1 MVSSKRAFPAHMQL
15 CVSSH
20 ILEHQE
26 FRTGA
31 IFMKT
36 TAAGLSL
43 AVLMIASL
51 SIDSIFSSSY
61 GQQQQQL
68 LQTIKKKDLLIELDT
83 QQQIQTR
90 AQLTMPSVGDGP
102 FPAVLLIHGSGAAD
116 LDGYIPPELSGTEAG
131 ARIFL
136 QIAEY
141 LSERGFVVLRYD
153 KRGVGENAAILN
165 PDVFGNA
172 TVQKLQGDA
181 EDALDVLLQQPEVD
195 KENITLLG
203 TSEGTTIAPRIAAE
217 RPDNVKN
224 IVLMGAAAQT
234 LYDIMYANLVN
245 RTILFAQELW
255 DDNHDGLLSLQEV
268 LAHPGEYLT
277 LPTSSSPPAT
287 AETADNAT
295 STGNNTIVPH
305 HNTITATT
313 TNMSSAQSNPQQQ
326 WYPGLDANNDN
337 LIAIDQELIPSALA
351 LFEQTAA
358 DPWLQSHRQIEPNL
372 IAIEKLRPT
381 TTGILLLQGEE
392 DNQTYLEQALLLEQ
406 KLTQMMYPDHTLI
419 TYPGL
424 GHTFHPAQGLLQP
437 LGPIEDYVLADL
449 HDWLKDSHG

>member
-1 MVSSKRAFPAHMQL
+1 
-15 CVSSH
+15 
-20 ILEHQE
+20 
-26 FRTGA
+26 
-31 IFMKT
+31 MKT
-36 TAAGLSL
+36 AATAISL
-43 AVLMIASL
+43 AVIMIASL
-51 SIDSIFSSSY
+51 CLASIFPSSY
-61 GQQQQQL
+61 GQQQLL

-90 AQLTMPSVGDGP
+90 VQLTIPAVGDGP

-116 LDGYIPPELSGTEAG
+116 LDGYVPPELSGTENG

-141 LSERGFVVLRYD
+141 LTERGFVVLRYD
-153 KRGVGENAAILN
+153 KRGIGENATILN

-181 EDALDVLLQQPEVD
+181 EVALDVLLQQPEVD
-195 KENITLLG
+195 KENITILG
-203 TSEGTTIAPRIAAE
+203 VSEGTTIAPRIAAE

-268 LAHPGEYLT
+268 LSHPGEYLT
-277 LPTSSSPPAT
+277 LPSSTTTSSSPAT
-287 AETADNAT
+287 AEIADNAT
-295 STGNNTIVPH
+295 ATSNNTIVPNN
-305 HNTITATT
+305 NTITT
-313 TNMSSAQSNPQQQ
+313 TNMSSAQPSPQQQ

-337 LIAIDQELIPSALA
+337 LIAIDQELIPFALA

-372 IAIEKLRPT
+372 IAIEKLRQT
-381 TTGILLLQGEE
+381 TTGILLLQGQE
-392 DNQTYLEQALLLEQ
+392 DNQTYLEHALLLEQ
-406 KLTQMMYPDHTLI
+406 KLTQMKYPDHTLI

>member
-1 MVSSKRAFPAHMQL
+1 
-15 CVSSH
+15 
-20 ILEHQE
+20 
-26 FRTGA
+26 
-31 IFMKT
+31 MKT
-36 TAAGLSL
+36 AATAISL
-43 AVLMIASL
+43 AVIMIASL
-51 SIDSIFSSSY
+51 CLASIFPSSY
-61 GQQQQQL
+61 GQQQLL

-90 AQLTMPSVGDGP
+90 AQLTIPAVGDGP
-102 FPAVLLIHGSGAAD
+102 FPAVLLIPGSGAAD
-116 LDGYIPPELSGTEAG
+116 LDGYVPPELSGTENG

-141 LSERGFVVLRYD
+141 LTERGFVVLRYD
-153 KRGVGENAAILN
+153 KRGVGENATILN

-181 EDALDVLLQQPEVD
+181 EVALDVLLQQPEVD
-195 KENITLLG
+195 KENITILG
-203 TSEGTTIAPRIAAE
+203 ISEGTTIAPRIAAE

-268 LAHPGEYLT
+268 LSHPGEYLT
-277 LPTSSSPPAT
+277 LPSSSTTTSSPAT
-287 AETADNAT
+287 AEIADNAT
-295 STGNNTIVPH
+295 ATSNNTIVPNN
-305 HNTITATT
+305 NTITT
-313 TNMSSAQSNPQQQ
+313 TNMSSAQPSPQQQ

-337 LIAIDQELIPSALA
+337 LIAIDQELIPFALA

-372 IAIEKLRPT
+372 IAIEKLRQT

-392 DNQTYLEQALLLEQ
+392 DNQTYLEHALLLEQ
-406 KLTQMMYPDHTLI
+406 KLR
-419 TYPGL
+419 
-424 GHTFHPAQGLLQP
+424 
-437 LGPIEDYVLADL
+437 
-449 HDWLKDSHG
+449 

>member
-1 MVSSKRAFPAHMQL
+1 
-15 CVSSH
+15 
-20 ILEHQE
+20 
-26 FRTGA
+26 
-31 IFMKT
+31 MKT
-36 TAAGLSL
+36 AATAISL
-43 AVLMIASL
+43 AVIMIASL
-51 SIDSIFSSSY
+51 CLASIFPSSY
-61 GQQQQQL
+61 GQQQLL

-90 AQLTMPSVGDGP
+90 AQLTIPAVGDGP

-116 LDGYIPPELSGTEAG
+116 LDGYVPPELSGTENG

-141 LSERGFVVLRYD
+141 LTERGFVVLRYD
-153 KRGVGENAAILN
+153 KRGVGENATILN

-181 EDALDVLLQQPEVD
+181 EVALDVLLQQPEVD
-195 KENITLLG
+195 KENITILG
-203 TSEGTTIAPRIAAE
+203 ISEGTTIAPRIAAE

-268 LAHPGEYLT
+268 LSHPGEYLT
-277 LPTSSSPPAT
+277 LPSSSTTTSSPAT
-287 AETADNAT
+287 AEIADNAT
-295 STGNNTIVPH
+295 ATSNNTIVPNN
-305 HNTITATT
+305 NTITT
-313 TNMSSAQSNPQQQ
+313 TNMSSAQPSPQQQ

-337 LIAIDQELIPSALA
+337 LIAIDQELIPFALA

-372 IAIEKLRPT
+372 IAIEKLRQT

-392 DNQTYLEQALLLEQ
+392 DNQTYLEHALLLEQ
-406 KLTQMMYPDHTLI
+406 KLTQMKYPDHTLI

>member
-1 MVSSKRAFPAHMQL
+1 
-15 CVSSH
+15 
-20 ILEHQE
+20 
-26 FRTGA
+26 
-31 IFMKT
+31 MKT
-36 TAAGLSL
+36 AATAISL
-43 AVLMIASL
+43 AVIMIASL
-51 SIDSIFSSSY
+51 CLASIFPSSY
-61 GQQQQQL
+61 GQQQLL

-90 AQLTMPSVGDGP
+90 AQLTIPAVGDGP
-102 FPAVLLIHGSGAAD
+102 FPAVLLIPGSGAAD
-116 LDGYIPPELSGTEAG
+116 LDGYVPPELSGTENG

-141 LSERGFVVLRYD
+141 LTERGFVVLRYD
-153 KRGVGENAAILN
+153 KRGVGENATILN

-181 EDALDVLLQQPEVD
+181 EVALDVLLQQPEVD
-195 KENITLLG
+195 KENITILG
-203 TSEGTTIAPRIAAE
+203 ISEGTTIAPRIAAE

-268 LAHPGEYLT
+268 LSHPGEYLT
-277 LPTSSSPPAT
+277 LPSSSATTSSPAT
-287 AETADNAT
+287 AEIADNAT
-295 STGNNTIVPH
+295 ATSNNTIVPNN
-305 HNTITATT
+305 NTITT
-313 TNMSSAQSNPQQQ
+313 TNMSSAQPSPQQQ

-337 LIAIDQELIPSALA
+337 LIAIDQELIPFALA

-372 IAIEKLRPT
+372 IAIEKLRQT

-406 KLTQMMYPDHTLI
+406 KLTQMKYPDHTLI